1 MLKTNL
7 LKSAGVRLPMTT
19 GLKDT
24 GIDLGKLSGGK
35 VTGTA
40 NKGTGSK
47 GTGGS
52 GSAGKGTGGISD
64 ADQKV
69 LDGYVQKLYSAYR
82 PEKLTYEALDADALR
97 EQIAAWLRPSY
108 DSAIAARRDQT
119 AAYRAELDAD
129 AIARGMGSSTYVT
142 DVKSRQLADEAEDIA
157 TLEGEYG
164 AQLGKLTMEAAEAE
178 RERELE
184 VAIENQKQDQA
195 AYMEAYQAAL
205 GLFDT
210 YLKSR
215 GSGGGGGGRGGSAA
229 ADVSGTT
236 ERNCELFLEGLT
248 GAERYDVYTGTDEQ
262 NTRYRNE
269 LIASVG
275 YDGYLSLMTRYPFW
289 G

>member
-1 MLKTNL
+1 MLKNNL
-7 LKSAGVRLPMTT
+7 LKSAGVRLPTTT
-19 GLKDT
+19 GVKGT
-24 GIDLGKLSGGK
+24 GIDLGKLTGGK
-35 VTGTA
+35 ASGAA
-40 NKGTGSK
+40 NQGAGSK

-52 GSAGKGTGGISD
+52 GSAGKGTGGLSD
-64 ADQKV
+64 ADRKV
-69 LDGYVQKLYSAYR
+69 LDGYVQQLYSVYR
-82 PEKLTYEALDADALR
+82 PEKLTYEAADEDTLR
-97 EQIAAWLRPSY
+97 DQIAAWLRPSY

-215 GSGGGGGGRGGSAA
+215 GGGGGGRGSSAA

-236 ERNCELFLEGLT
+236 KRNCELFLAGLT

-275 YDGYLSLMTRYPFW
+275 YDGYLTLMTRYPFW
-289 G
+289 S

>member
-1 MLKTNL
+1 M
-7 LKSAGVRLPMTT
+7 
-19 GLKDT
+19 
-24 GIDLGKLSGGK
+24 
-35 VTGTA
+35 
-40 NKGTGSK
+40 
-47 GTGGS
+47 
-52 GSAGKGTGGISD
+52 
-64 ADQKV
+64 Q
-69 LDGYVQKLYSAYR
+69 QLYSAYR
-82 PEKLTYEALDADALR
+82 PEKLTYEALDEDTLR
-97 EQIAAWLRPSY
+97 DQIAAWLRPSY

-215 GSGGGGGGRGGSAA
+215 GGGRSKSSAA

-236 ERNCELFLEGLT
+236 KRKLRAVSRGADRRGTLRRVHRHRRAEHALPQRADRLRRVRRVPDADDALSVLGLSGTAPGGGRAPARPARPPVRDAAAQNRRLFLHFDGSCDMINRNHLRRT
-248 GAERYDVYTGTDEQ
+248 CAGEREA
-262 NTRYRNE
+262 R
-269 LIASVG
+269 
-275 YDGYLSLMTRYPFW
+275 
-289 G
+289 

>member
-1 MLKTNL
+1 MLMNNL
-7 LKSAGVRLPMTT
+7 LKSAGVRLPITI
-19 GLKDT
+19 GVKDT

-35 VTGTA
+35 TSGTA
-40 NKGTGSK
+40 NK

-69 LDGYVQKLYSAYR
+69 LDGYVQQLYSAYR
-82 PEKLTYEALDADALR
+82 PEKLTYEALDEDTLR
-97 EQIAAWLRPSY
+97 DQIAAWLRPSY

-215 GSGGGGGGRGGSAA
+215 GGGGGGGRGGSAA

-236 ERNCELFLEGLT
+236 KRNCELFLEGLT

-275 YDGYLSLMTRYPFW
+275 YDGYLTLMTRYPFW

>member
-1 MLKTNL
+1 MLKNNL
-7 LKSAGVRLPMTT
+7 LKSAGVRLPTTT
-19 GLKDT
+19 GVKGT
-24 GIDLGKLSGGK
+24 GIDLGKLTGGK
-35 VTGTA
+35 ASGAA

-52 GSAGKGTGGISD
+52 GSAGKGTGGLSD
-64 ADQKV
+64 ADRKV
-69 LDGYVQKLYSAYR
+69 LDGYVQQLYSAYR
-82 PEKLTYEALDADALR
+82 PEKLTYEAADADALR

-215 GSGGGGGGRGGSAA
+215 GGGGGGRGGSAA

-236 ERNCELFLEGLT
+236 ERNCELFLAGLT

-275 YDGYLSLMTRYPFW
+275 YDGYLTLMTRYPFW